1 MSLYYEYSYSRYT
14 HTDIKKQSTTSMIF
28 KISFFHAHTAR
39 LKKSEITMTTTA
51 TEVFVGRYDGNLM
64 GWEKNGQHKKDDND
78 FNLFCAMAQL
88 HMGCVK
94 SIATCRRAKTYVFF
108 NLHST
113 HISSIKSK
121 FILHMCIS
129 IVYLYV

>member
-1 MSLYYEYSYSRYT
+1 
-14 HTDIKKQSTTSMIF
+14 MIF
-28 KISFFHAHTAR
+28 NLEILKSPTNKR
-39 LKKSEITMTTTA
+39 NPVKKSEITMTTTA

-64 GWEKNGQHKKDDND
+64 GWEKNDDKGEND

-108 NLHST
+108 NLHSY
-113 HISSIKSK
+113 S
-121 FILHMCIS
+121 
-129 IVYLYV
+129 YLFNKIEIHTT